1 MNGANGNGAN
11 AIRSDAEG
19 AAEIAVLV
27 DYENLA
33 RGVHEERGPHA
44 RVKMRALMHEV
55 AGHGRIV
62 CARAY
67 CDWRMFRY
75 AQRELGELGVE
86 MVDIPELRGKNSAD
100 IQMVVDAIDIAIARR
115 HIGTFVLIT
124 GDSDFLPLARKLRE
138 YGRRVVGI
146 GARCSTASRLVNV
159 CDEFIMYDEA
169 VEMPPPLPR
178 GARERRVEAAPPA
191 EPAGPAAEA
200 EEGEPGEGEARGPAT
215 LEEVRHAL
223 RRIATRHG
231 GPSGWLHG
239 SAAKQILRRSYPD
252 FRETDYG
259 APNLARLLERLAE
272 EGTIEIEEAAH
283 GDVRIRAPQAGLPAG
298 GQGEGGRGRR
308 GRRGGRRTRREADAA
323 ADPEPEPEAQAP
335 AEAAAAA

>member
-11 AIRSDAEG
+11 AIRADAEG

-44 RVKMRALMHEV
+44 RVKMRAVMHEV

-67 CDWRMFRY
+67 CDWRMFRF

-86 MVDIPELRGKNSAD
+86 MIDIPELRGKNSAD

-178 GARERRVEAAPPA
+178 GARERRAEAAPPA
-191 EPAGPAAEA
+191 EAAEA
-200 EEGEPGEGEARGPAT
+200 GAEPEEGEARGPAT
-215 LEEVRHAL
+215 LDEVRHAL

-272 EGTIEIEEAAH
+272 EGIVEIEEAAH
-283 GDVRIRAPQAGLPAG
+283 GDVRIRAAQTGLAAGA
-298 GQGEGGRGRR
+298 QGEGGRSRR
-308 GRRGGRRTRREADAA
+308 GRRGGRRTRREAETA
-323 ADPEPEPEAQAP
+323 EPEPMPEAETQPP